1 MSREKGLLGFSS
13 NFEPQYAQPFDARA
27 RVPTKNDLIDP
38 VGWQAADGQQYLYD
52 GLLVVVY
59 ADPDPAENGVYR
71 LLDASTFTD
80 PASWENLGTSG
91 AGGDA
96 GGDLS
101 GTYPDPTV
109 AQIQGVP
116 VAEPAAAGA
125 RLVYD
130 VTTTSLIWYTIP
142 VYDSLTAAIAGQAS
156 QVIGERIIIFAT
168 PATDECGT
176 YMVNSLTGVV
186 EDYTKISDRTDT
198 AGEVAIVDTGE
209 HFNSDNVEDALQELG
224 QALEDLPD
232 PGGDLDGDLDNAT
245 VVGIQTK
252 AVSTPDTGGT
262 RLVYNDQTDTLV
274 WYSTPVYTSLALAAA
289 DQANQVIGEQIIV
302 FADPATSECGTYTVT
317 ALTESPGDYTKVSD
331 RTDTA
336 AEVAVVDTGE
346 YFDSDNVEDVLQEV
360 GQAFASLPD
369 PGGDL
374 DGDLDDATVVGIQ
387 GTPVDQPS
395 ASGARL
401 VYDLAGGT
409 LVWYTTPVYDSLAA
423 AAAAQDNQIIGE
435 RVIVFADPA
444 TDECGTYELTTKT
457 GTIGDYTKISDR
469 TDTAAEVGIVDTGD
483 YYTGDTVEAAL
494 QEIGQAFG
502 SLPDPGGDLDGDL
515 DEAIVVGIQTKA
527 VSTPDTGGT
536 RLVYNAQDDTLVWYS
551 TPVYASLALAAA
563 DQANQVIG
571 EHVIVFGDPATSEC
585 GTYTVTALT
594 ESVGDYTKVSD
605 RTDTAAEV
613 AVVDAG
619 EYFDSDNVED
629 ALQEVGQAFAD
640 LPDPGGD
647 LDGTL
652 DDATVV
658 GIQGAPV
665 NQPSVSGARLVY
677 DAAGN
682 TLVWY
687 TTPVYS
693 SLTAAAAAQENQI
706 IGERIIVFATPAT
719 EECGTYE
726 LTTKTGDIGD
736 YTKISDRT
744 DTAEEVSIVDTG
756 DLYDATEVEG
766 ALQEAA
772 IRHRDLLTQ
781 GLALG
786 GFLEPET
793 TVSDTFDDGTRTLT
807 LTPVD
812 GSYAFYS
819 EGAVHTKD
827 TADAI
832 QIPDTE
838 GTHYVYYDE
847 SGDLVTTQAFTLDI
861 ITRYAI
867 VAIIK
872 WDAENQK
879 QIYFGREYRHTTWMG
894 GLTHA
899 RLHRVNGYSLAWGG
913 ELGDFTIGDGNDDS
927 HARFS
932 SGAAEAWDE
941 DARFLIGARLA
952 TGDLPVYYRQGDDS
966 LNIWRIFEGGAQASF
981 PVRTDG
987 AGRAYF
993 NELDAANWQ
1002 LVEADNNSYI
1012 LAFVVLTNDTDR
1024 HFAAIMGQGQY
1035 PNANTARNA
1044 VADAVNTLL
1053 TDGMPV
1059 EEFKFLGAVILQT
1072 SNSYTNTVKSRVIEV
1087 ETGVPYLDLRGS
1099 VIGRQGVDISGG
1111 DHNLLANLQGG
1122 QTNEY
1127 YHLTEE
1133 QHDRL
1138 TNADTETDEIPSA
1151 AGPVEIGRVLA
1162 GSTLTTVE
1170 WAVTIY
1176 HEGAE
1181 QISRY
1186 NIIASVI
1193 GAEDPSLTVSG
1204 LGPDYGHDFTAGVET
1219 GPPDYFALYVEPDGA
1234 GWKTI
1239 VTRTVVHRA

>member
-116 VAEPAAAGA
+116 VAVPAAAGA

-130 VTTTSLIWYTIP
+130 VTTASLVWYTIP
-142 VYDSLTAAIAGQAS
+142 VYDSLTAAIASQAN

-176 YMVNSLTGVV
+176 YVVNSLTGVV

-232 PGGDLDGDLDNAT
+232 PGGDLDG
-245 VVGIQTK
+245 
-252 AVSTPDTGGT
+252 
-262 RLVYNDQTDTLV
+262 
-274 WYSTPVYTSLALAAA
+274 
-289 DQANQVIGEQIIV
+289 
-302 FADPATSECGTYTVT
+302 
-317 ALTESPGDYTKVSD
+317 
-331 RTDTA
+331 
-336 AEVAVVDTGE
+336 
-346 YFDSDNVEDVLQEV
+346 
-360 GQAFASLPD
+360 
-369 PGGDL
+369 
-374 DGDLDDATVVGIQ
+374 
-387 GTPVDQPS
+387 
-395 ASGARL
+395 
-401 VYDLAGGT
+401 
-409 LVWYTTPVYDSLAA
+409 
-423 AAAAQDNQIIGE
+423 
-435 RVIVFADPA
+435 
-444 TDECGTYELTTKT
+444 
-457 GTIGDYTKISDR
+457 
-469 TDTAAEVGIVDTGD
+469 
-483 YYTGDTVEAAL
+483 
-494 QEIGQAFG
+494 
-502 SLPDPGGDLDGDL
+502 
-515 DEAIVVGIQTKA
+515 
-527 VSTPDTGGT
+527 
-536 RLVYNAQDDTLVWYS
+536 
-551 TPVYASLALAAA
+551 
-563 DQANQVIG
+563 
-571 EHVIVFGDPATSEC
+571 
-585 GTYTVTALT
+585 
-594 ESVGDYTKVSD
+594 
-605 RTDTAAEV
+605 
-613 AVVDAG
+613 
-619 EYFDSDNVED
+619 
-629 ALQEVGQAFAD
+629 
-640 LPDPGGD
+640 
-647 LDGTL
+647 TL

-693 SLTAAAAAQENQI
+693 SLTAAATAQENQI

-793 TVSDTFDDGTRTLT
+793 TVSDAFDDGTRTLT
-807 LTPVD
+807 LTPVG

-832 QIPDTE
+832 QIPDAE

-913 ELGDFTIGDGNDDS
+913 ELGGFTIGNGNDDS

-966 LNIWRIFEGGAQASF
+966 LNIWRVFEGGAQASF

-987 AGRAYF
+987 TGRAYF
-993 NELDAANWQ
+993 NELDGTAWQ
-1002 LVEADNNSYI
+1002 LVEAGNNNFV

-1024 HFAAIMGQGQY
+1024 HFAVIMGQDQY

-1099 VIGRQGVDISGG
+1099 VIGRQGVDTSGG

-1122 QTNEY
+1122 QTDEY

-1133 QHDRL
+1133 QHGLL
-1138 TNADTETDEIPSA
+1138 TNTDTETDEIPSG

-1162 GSTLTTVE
+1162 GSLLTTVE

-1204 LGPDYGHDFTAGVET
+1204 LGPDYGHDFTVGIEP

-1239 VTRTVVHRA
+1239 VTRQAVHRVGDEPGSGPEPTPTAASWEDTDSGLTGEWNDVATFDDGRVVIGGVSPAWTSGGPSPDFHSAYSDDGGATWETYIITPEDSNSLRHIASNGSVMYGLANHTMGSMLVVLPQAGTGWSEIETYGFSDMDLNAAFIDYVEPVVAGTTLTLWLLWDGLQLFADGDPSVGKDNMTSYGAPPNVGINDPWETTNPAYITIHGDLLVGLFINDSNHVIVASKNAGNPGGTWDVLGTVQFNWDSPLGLAITPYAWFANIENTIYKSLDGGATWDEQTEFSGLQEPFCYYANGVLVLGKNVSFDDGQTFEPALNTELIDAFPRLPKPGKISHSGTAFYTPRGTTSTDDTLPMAFKLSLL